1 MRVLSFHHEDVKA
14 QRITKEIFSAL
25 SIEQTEGLV
34 CLGRVRSVIVS
45 NPIGVRLLSTL
56 PRRRLRLKQK
66 AEISPV
72 VAYLFE
78 CAGRPA
84 HTEQFAEI
92 APGQS
97 NPGGARYASLGS
109 LTQSGFS

>member
-72 VAYLFE
+72 VAYLFG
-78 CAGRPA
+78 CAGGPA
-84 HTEQFAEI
+84 HPGQCAEI
-92 APGQS
+92 APGQRS
-97 NPGGARYASLGS
+97 PGRAGMR
-109 LTQSGFS
+109 